1 MSHIRTLTYNFGNPC
16 SDDLM
21 WRYQFFY
28 VRNSSGNIWQKWP
41 TVIFVNCIDK
51 EKESSSVLKADNK
64 LKNSPKIMTTTSVV
78 ILLSWVFIRYS
89 LGIPNDSQNSLKY
102 LQNGEETEI
111 SIQPIQIRH
120 TYKVEESSF

>member
-1 MSHIRTLTYNFGNPC
+1 M
-16 SDDLM
+16 
-21 WRYQFFY
+21 
-28 VRNSSGNIWQKWP
+28 
-41 TVIFVNCIDK
+41 IFVNCIDK

-120 TYKVEESSF
+120 TYKV

>member
-1 MSHIRTLTYNFGNPC
+1 
-16 SDDLM
+16 
-21 WRYQFFY
+21 
-28 VRNSSGNIWQKWP
+28 
-41 TVIFVNCIDK
+41 
-51 EKESSSVLKADNK
+51 
-64 LKNSPKIMTTTSVV
+64 MTTILVV

-120 TYKVEESSF
+120 TYKVQESSFYNN